1 MKISFKINKE
11 KPHIKDLPKLIPF
24 FVWGILAYA
33 IPIPFAI
40 VFGVIVIA
48 FVLTDINIIIKK

>member
-24 FVWGILAYA
+24 FVYGILAYA

-40 VFGVIVIA
+40 FFGV
-48 FVLTDINIIIKK
+48 FLFINILENITIITEE